1 MTQARRDISRKLR
14 VLNCAKEAGNV
25 SQATVHRSGWTP
37 GISAASK
44 PHLGWTQGCRK
55 EGWRDL

>member
-25 SQATVHRSGWTP
+25 SQATVHQSG
-37 GISAASK
+37 
-44 PHLGWTQGCRK
+44 
-55 EGWRDL
+55 